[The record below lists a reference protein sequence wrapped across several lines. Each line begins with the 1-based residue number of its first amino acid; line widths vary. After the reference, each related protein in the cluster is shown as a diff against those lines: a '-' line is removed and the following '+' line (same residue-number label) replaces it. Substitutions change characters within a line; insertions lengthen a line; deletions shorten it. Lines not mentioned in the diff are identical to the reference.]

1 MNFGPK
7 RGHLLFIFENF
18 IKDFG
23 LLVIAV
29 LIGLMKGDM
38 SVITQNIPLL
48 IIVLVGP
55 VGRVAQYLFTYYS
68 IDDEKLIVK
77 SGFLSKKTLEVPIST
92 ITTVDFSQKIL
103 HQIFGAYRL
112 NIDNASNISEQK
124 TKIRMTF
131 SKEDA
136 VKVRLLLLSGRKGL
150 NGLNLAADD
159 QKGRKEEGQAYQV
172 KGIDLLLMGAIK
184 SKGIFLLQLIG
195 LLSAGSAY
203 FNVTQTVV
211 DSGLGRLFASMSL
224 LQIIMTMIAVV
235 LLLAVI
241 CGSVGCLIRYYG
253 FHVLDNGEA
262 IKIEYGFLT
271 KKRYTIQKKKISG
284 FSYEQSLFMRWIGMG
299 TLHLFA
305 IGYGGSGD
313 EESSEDPILFPLI
326 KTAPMR
332 RVIGEILPEMK
343 RESEYVRP
351 QKGSLRYFFYNAGL
365 LFSLSLLSLSIY
377 YSQTIVF
384 CRDVWVIGVFLVL
397 LSIASIIMQYKNA
410 AIYGNDENVSLS
422 FGGFKKKT
430 VFVKTSNVE
439 SISEQAGYFK
449 HKKGITS
456 VIVSYIA
463 PLSEAN
469 KKVKNISIEA
479 FENIREKLI
488 Y

>member
-7 RGHLLFIFENF
+7 RGHPIFIFENF
-18 IKDFG
+18 LKDFG
-23 LLVIAV
+23 LLVIAIF
-29 LIGLMKGDM
+29 IGLVKGDM
-38 SVITQNIPLL
+38 SVITQNIPVL
-48 IIVLVGP
+48 IIVLAGP
-55 VGRVAQYLFTYYS
+55 VGRVVQYLFTDYS
-68 IDDEKLIVK
+68 IDDEKLIVR

-92 ITTVDFSQKIL
+92 ITTVDFSQRIL
-103 HQIFGAYRL
+103 HQVFGAYRL

-124 TKIRMTF
+124 TKIKMTF
-131 SKEDA
+131 SKQDA
-136 VKVRLLLLSGRKGL
+136 LMVRSLLVSGRKGID
-150 NGLNLAADD
+150 GLNLAADD
-159 QKGRKEEGQAYQV
+159 GDGRKEEGQAYQV
-172 KGIDLLLMGAIK
+172 KASELLLMGAIK

-224 LQIIMTMIAVV
+224 LQTIMMMIIVV
-235 LLLAVI
+235 FLLAVI
-241 CGSVGCLIRYYG
+241 CGSAGCLIRYYG

-262 IKIEYGFLT
+262 IKIEYGLLT

-284 FSYEQSLFMRWIGMG
+284 FSYDQSLFMRWIGMG

-305 IGYGGSGD
+305 IGYGSSGD
-313 EESSEDPILFPLI
+313 EESSEEPILFPLI

-343 RESEYVRP
+343 RESEYEQP

-365 LFSLSLLSLSIY
+365 FFSLMLLLLSVY
-377 YSQTIVF
+377 YSQTIAF
-384 CRDVWVIGVFLVL
+384 CKDLWVVGILLVI
-397 LSIASIIMQYKNA
+397 LSIAGIIMQYKNA
-410 AIYGNDENVSLS
+410 AIYGNDENISLS
-422 FGGFKKKT
+422 YGGFRKKT

-439 SISEQAGYFK
+439 SVSEQASYFK

-456 VIVSYIA
+456 VTVSYIA

-479 FENIREKLI
+479 FENIRAKLI